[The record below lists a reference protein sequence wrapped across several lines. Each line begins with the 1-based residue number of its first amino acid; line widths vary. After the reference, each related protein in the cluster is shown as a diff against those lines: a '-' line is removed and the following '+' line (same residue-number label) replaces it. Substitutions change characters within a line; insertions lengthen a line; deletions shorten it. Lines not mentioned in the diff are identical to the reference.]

1 MHGTKNIKLSIAYF
15 PSHTHKPFDKMDTF
29 FPPAAHLDPSEL
41 SSVTDGQKIS
51 GLTKLNL

>member
-1 MHGTKNIKLSIAYF
+1 MHGTKNIMLSTAHS

-41 SSVTDGQKIS
+41 SSVTDGQKFS
-51 GLTKLNL
+51 GLTKGNL